1 MNEDCEFCGLVSR
14 LDIAGRAGSTTI
26 FRNDY
31 FVVISHPEE
40 GITITS
46 RAHKNLTMKD
56 PDERRKLLQAIKMA
70 RESPILGA
78 TIVQCDDKAEHY
90 FYKIIPK
97 AKKRII

>member
-1 MNEDCEFCGLVSR
+1 MNKDCEFCGLVSR
-14 LDIAGRAGSTTI
+14 LDVTGRAGSTTI
-26 FRNDY
+26 FRNDC

-46 RAHKNLTMKD
+46 RTHKNLTMKD
-56 PDERRKLLQAIKMA
+56 SDERRKLLQAIKMA

-97 AKKRII
+97 VKKRII